1 MEIDMKKLLVL
12 CKDYN
17 GYKNII
23 FMMNANDDRLNTPNR
38 EIISEGKY
46 SRGVLTTLDGRKF
59 KVHCDWSVTQ
69 I

>member
-1 MEIDMKKLLVL
+1 MKKLLVI

-17 GYKNII
+17 GYKNIL
-23 FMMNANDDRLNTPNR
+23 FMMNPNDFRLETPNR
-38 EIISEGKY
+38 EVVSEGKY
-46 SRGVLTTLDGRKF
+46 AKGILTTLNGNRY